1 MMARLPCRGREKTR
15 RTITMHG
22 TVSAKS
28 LQGKEYLSPTVRIV
42 LSQPET
48 NFVISNTEVIVDD
61 GHEHGWD

>member
-1 MMARLPCRGREKTR
+1 
-15 RTITMHG
+15 MHG

-28 LQGKEYLSPTVRIV
+28 LQGKDYSSPAVRVV

-61 GHEHGWD
+61 GQEHGWD

>member
-1 MMARLPCRGREKTR
+1 MTALSGQGKTR

-28 LQGKEYLSPTVRIV
+28 LQGKEYSSPAVRIV

-61 GHEHGWD
+61 GQEHGWD